1 MLKTVTG
8 FQRQQAGFTLI
19 EIAVVLVIIGI
30 LVGSFIGTFADRIET
45 TRRENTSKQLE
56 DIRSAI
62 LGFASV
68 HGRLPCPSTTTSAGL
83 EDPNVGG
90 PCTLANGFVPG
101 ATLGIHGA
109 YNRDN
114 LLIDSWDNPI
124 RYSVTAWKFGVFTT
138 PYSDM
143 GPPFSPTGMKGEG
156 MAALA
161 PDLVICDGDSANSG
175 GCSAGVNEL
184 AGAVPFVILSLG
196 KDGGDFVT
204 TVAADSD
211 QGENAGEVAVAAN
224 AGGEN
229 KAYTVGNNQVFV
241 SKSYSSVDAT
251 PFDDIIIWESPYVLY
266 SRMIEAGQ
274 LP

>member
-1 MLKTVTG
+1 MLKTVNG
-8 FQRQQAGFTLI
+8 FQRQQSGFTLI
-19 EIAVVLVIIGI
+19 EIAVVLMIIGI

-62 LGFASV
+62 LGFASA
-68 HGRLPCPSTTTSAGL
+68 HGRLPCPSSTTSIGL
-83 EDPNVGG
+83 EQPVGG
-90 PCTLANGFVPG
+90 GICTLPHGFVPG
-101 ATLGIHGA
+101 RTLGINGS
-109 YNRDN
+109 YNQDN
-114 LLIDSWDNPI
+114 LLIDSWGNPI
-124 RYSVTAWKFGVFTT
+124 RYSVTAWKFGTFTT
-138 PYSDM
+138 PYSDL

-161 PDLVICDGDSANSG
+161 PDLVICDGDSAQNNICDG
-175 GCSAGVNEL
+175 ATTLVD
-184 AGAVPFVILSLG
+184 AVPFIIMSLG
-196 KDGGDFVT
+196 KDGSGFVT
-204 TVAADSD
+204 NVAPNSD
-211 QGENAGEVAVAAN
+211 QGENAGEAIVAAN

-229 KAYTVGNNQVFV
+229 KAYTVGNNRVFV
-241 SKSYSSVDAT
+241 SKSYSSVVAT